1 MHLPFHRE
9 RDVVFLTKFYRALV
23 FLPPGLICGGHQ
35 PDGRVSLTRAEVVEG
50 APAATLTGKGAI
62 HAHSP
67 TVHAALWQMCNEG
80 AAGTRL
86 SLHQVRAATEG
97 RKTEFQWRWLDR
109 RAAPGSP
116 AAPRATPQ
124 QIREELM
131 AVYPDNVVLLP
142 GVGSLPLYPIVND
155 HLVVV
160 FFEREPAS
168 IP

>member
-23 FLPPGLICGGHQ
+23 FLPPALICGGHQ

-97 RKTEFQWRWLDR
+97 RR
-109 RAAPGSP
+109 RNSSGGGWTAARPQGLPQRPGLRLS
-116 AAPRATPQ
+116 RSG
-124 QIREELM
+124 R
-131 AVYPDNVVLLP
+131 
-142 GVGSLPLYPIVND
+142 S
-155 HLVVV
+155 
-160 FFEREPAS
+160 
-168 IP
+168 